1 MKGIKI
7 NNDDKK
13 SQQIKETKMMTK
25 VKISDFQLRMLVVF
39 FLILLFIEKNDLV
52 DFPFFK
58 KYVEMLK
65 NFKLTNV
72 WYFAENKPKLRDL
85 RGKEKWILMRCV
97 FNENDNYLQGIFK
110 EVKNV
115 VKVNQVINKI

>member
-1 MKGIKI
+1 
-7 NNDDKK
+7 
-13 SQQIKETKMMTK
+13 
-25 VKISDFQLRMLVVF
+25 MLVVF
-39 FLILLFIEKNDLV
+39 FLIILFIEKNDLV

-85 RGKEKWILMRCV
+85 RGKEKWILMKCV

-115 VKVNQVINKI
+115 VKVNQVIRKI

>member
-1 MKGIKI
+1 MMGIKI

-85 RGKEKWILMRCV
+85 RGKEKWILMKCV

>member
-1 MKGIKI
+1 MGIKI

-85 RGKEKWILMRCV
+85 RGKEKWILMKCV

>member
-1 MKGIKI
+1 MMGIKI

-85 RGKEKWILMRCV
+85 RGKEKWILMKCI